1 MNQFSI
7 AGKVAIIT
15 GASRGIGATIAAT
28 LAQAGAIVVLASRKP
43 DRLEQVAARIRAD
56 GGEAVAMVCHAG
68 HRDEVQRLVAAT
80 VAGFGRVDIAINNAA
95 TNVHRGSILET
106 DEAMWDKMLQ
116 VNLKGY
122 FWLAQ
127 AVMPYFRTQGYGKLV
142 NIASIGGLTPGPY
155 AGLYSITKAGVI
167 SLTQALAQEVGS
179 ENIQVNAIAP
189 GLTQTEFSQPLWED
203 ERIRQTIFA
212 RSGRY
217 GAPQDV
223 ANAALF
229 LASPA
234 SDYINGTVLVVDGGT
249 MAAARF

>member
-1 MNQFSI
+1 M
-7 AGKVAIIT
+7 AGKVAIVT

-28 LAQAGAIVVLASRKP
+28 LAEAGVSVVLASRKP
-43 DRLEQVAARIRAD
+43 ERLEQVAAHIRAD
-56 GGEAVAMVCHAG
+56 GYAAVAMVCHAG
-68 HRDEVQRLVAAT
+68 RRDEVQRLVAAT
-80 VAGFGRVDIAINNAA
+80 VAHFGHIDIVVNNAA
-95 TNVHRGSILET
+95 TNVHRGSILDT

-127 AVMPYFRTQGYGKLV
+127 AAIPHFRTQSYGKLI

-155 AGLYSITKAGVI
+155 AGLYSVTKAGVI
-167 SLTQALAQEVGS
+167 SLTQALAQEVGHQ
-179 ENIQVNAIAP
+179 NIQVNAIAP
-189 GLTQTEFSQPLWED
+189 GLTQTEFSQPLWQD

-217 GAPQDV
+217 GTPQDV